1 MHSSEIAEQ
10 FKAAHLEGSWIAS
23 NLKSKLEDI
32 TLAEAKIKIGT
43 VNTIQ
48 ALAYHINYYIVGIN
62 QVLRGGTLDIRDKYS
77 FDIPEMDSVDE
88 WQAFLTKMVADAEDF
103 TTLVAQL
110 SDEQL
115 HGPFADPK
123 YGSMYKNIHAMIQHV
138 YYHSGQVE
146 IIKRMVREQK

>member
-1 MHSSEIAEQ
+1 MLSSEIAQQ

-32 TLAEAKIKIGT
+32 TLAEAKIKIGP

-48 ALAYHINYYIVGIN
+48 ALAYHINYYIAGIN
-62 QVLRGGTLDIRDKYS
+62 QVLRGGSLDISDKYS
-77 FDIPEMDSVDE
+77 FNIPTMETESD
-88 WQAFLTKMVADAEDF
+88 WQAFLRKMFTDAEDF
-103 TTLVAQL
+103 TTLVSQL

-146 IIKRMVREQK
+146 IIKRMVRK